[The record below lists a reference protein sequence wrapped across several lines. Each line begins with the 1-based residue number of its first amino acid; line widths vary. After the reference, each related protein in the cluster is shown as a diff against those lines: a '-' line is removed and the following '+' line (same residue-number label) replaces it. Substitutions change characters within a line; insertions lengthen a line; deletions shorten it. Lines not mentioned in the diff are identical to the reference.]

1 MTTNEASMKK
11 HVEEAVFKT
20 LEKYG
25 SRFLE
30 NGLPTH
36 CVRKAVNES
45 AFVSD
50 LRFELHGMEIYFH
63 DCLYNLIAGD
73 CWEEIYKD
81 FESRIEKLGW
91 ESEERNYATVYYS
104 PIPLTA

>member
-1 MTTNEASMKK
+1 MNTFEADMKK
-11 HVEEAVFKT
+11 RVEAAVIKT
-20 LEKYG
+20 LKKYG
-25 SRFLE
+25 SVFLE
-30 NGLPTH
+30 DGLPTH
-36 CVRKAVNES
+36 YVRKAVNES

-50 LRFELHGMEIYFH
+50 LKLELHGMEIHFH
-63 DCLYNLIAGD
+63 DSLYNLIAGD

-81 FESRIEKLGW
+81 FESRIEELGW